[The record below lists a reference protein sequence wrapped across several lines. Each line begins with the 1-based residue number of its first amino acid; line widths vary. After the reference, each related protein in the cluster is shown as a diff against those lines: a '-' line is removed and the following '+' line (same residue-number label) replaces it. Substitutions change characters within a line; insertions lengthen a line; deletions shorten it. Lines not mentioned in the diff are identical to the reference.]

1 MPDSQTGL
9 DAHLRTTGR
18 NFVLFTI
25 IIFSFDLRPKSYVVL
40 LETLVVSLISED
52 AIFPLVGVNVLF

>member
-1 MPDSQTGL
+1 MPDSQTRL

-25 IIFSFDLRPKSYVVL
+25 IIFSFDLLPKSYVVL

-52 AIFPLVGVNVLF
+52 AIFPLVSVNVLF